1 MWAGGPLAD
10 GGSRDC
16 TSGMDQGLEL
26 ISVTRV
32 KQYDGCG
39 IEVVFSDGTV
49 ARYAAEELAALRP
62 YREPMR
68 PELFH

>member
-1 MWAGGPLAD
+1 MWEGVPLAD

-39 IEVVFSDGTV
+39 IE